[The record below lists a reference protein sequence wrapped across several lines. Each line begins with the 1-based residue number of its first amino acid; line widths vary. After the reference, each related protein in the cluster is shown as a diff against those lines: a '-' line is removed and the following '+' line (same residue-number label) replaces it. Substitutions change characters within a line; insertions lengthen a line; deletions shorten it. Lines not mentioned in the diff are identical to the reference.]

1 VQALGLTVGQQ
12 AEAGADLD
20 VGCCSLNFPIAPDTR
35 VTSASVGPRP
45 LATRQTRLA
54 PALTPASALLI
65 TSSGLSQVYLSTSA
79 VEPSRC
85 EQ

>member
-1 VQALGLTVGQQ
+1 MQALGLAVGEQ

-20 VGCCSLNFPIAPDTR
+20 VGVLLLELPDRGGHPGDIR
-35 VTSASVGPRP
+35 VGGAAAAGDQADP
-45 LATRQTRLA
+45 LGAR
-54 PALTPASALLI
+54 LTPASALLI

-79 VEPSRC
+79 AEPSRC

>member
-1 VQALGLTVGQQ
+1 MSAL
-12 AEAGADLD
+12 
-20 VGCCSLNFPIAPDTR
+20 F
-35 VTSASVGPRP
+35 GPRP

-54 PALTPASALLI
+54 PAWTPASALLM

-79 VEPSRC
+79 DEPSRC